1 MSRAKLFGYQLRVI
15 YRYNKINIINHSL
28 NITNLNYDNIVL
40 KHKVSLG
47 VTKVIR
53 NEIFIDEIYYV

>member
-47 VTKVIR
+47 VTKVTR